1 MHYLWMQK
9 VEKKIG
15 VFMVTVKRKA
25 VRGRTIELC
34 EMRMTE
40 NEITFLLGAGTELE
54 GHTLSLSTSDPE
66 DIKVYDQINTFVSHL
81 WSTTHKPFPVTV
93 SFEKKKETEK

>member
-1 MHYLWMQK
+1 
-9 VEKKIG
+9 
-15 VFMVTVKRKA
+15 MVVVKRKA
-25 VRGRTIELC
+25 VRGRTVELI

-66 DIKVYDQINTFVSHL
+66 DIKVYDQIVTFVSHL

>member
-1 MHYLWMQK
+1 MHHLWMQDIEYK
-9 VEKKIG
+9 EGIL
-15 VFMVTVKRKA
+15 MVVVKRKA
-25 VRGRTIELC
+25 VRGRTVELI

>member
-1 MHYLWMQK
+1 M
-9 VEKKIG
+9 I
-15 VFMVTVKRKA
+15 
-25 VRGRTIELC
+25 
-34 EMRMTE
+34 EMRITE

-66 DIKVYDQINTFVSHL
+66 DIKVYDQINAFVSHL

>member
-1 MHYLWMQK
+1 MA
-9 VEKKIG
+9 V
-15 VFMVTVKRKA
+15 VRRKA
-25 VRGRTIELC
+25 VQGRTIELV

-40 NEITFLLGAGTELE
+40 NEITFLCGTGSELE

-66 DIKVYDQINTFVSHL
+66 DIKVYDQINICVSHL

>member
-1 MHYLWMQK
+1 MYCLRMQEIESK
-9 VEKKIG
+9 TG
-15 VFMVTVKRKA
+15 AFMVTVKRKA
-25 VRGRTIELC
+25 VRGRTIELI
-34 EMRMTE
+34 EMRITE

-66 DIKVYDQINTFVSHL
+66 DIKVYDQINVFVSHL

-93 SFEKKKETEK
+93 SFEKKKETKK

>member
-1 MHYLWMQK
+1 
-9 VEKKIG
+9 
-15 VFMVTVKRKA
+15 MVVVRRKA
-25 VRGRTIELC
+25 VRGRTIELI
-34 EMRMTE
+34 EMRITE

-93 SFEKKKETEK
+93 SFEPSERKKKR